1 MKLSYTLSI
10 EQPAMHYA
18 HVEVKVEGLQ
28 QETKTIR
35 AVMPIWTPGSYLVME
50 FSKNVSE
57 FQARNAVTGAPLA
70 VEKTAKNIW
79 EITTEGAEQLLIS
92 YSVYAFE
99 YTVDTSYIDTEHA
112 VINGASIFVYIDGA
126 AGEPFTLKIKKPR
139 GWTKVTTS
147 LEPVGGAHDEPVFS
161 VPNFDTLI
169 DSPIQ
174 IGNQRVHEF
183 SVRGVPH
190 FVSVF
195 SPFTINEKP
204 LVESISRIAE
214 KAVEVFDHVPY
225 DRYYFI
231 VEVLGEGGGGLEHL
245 KSTHCMTTV
254 FDFYSSD
261 DFKRSLS
268 LYSHEFFH
276 AWNVKRMRPLGLG
289 PFDYT
294 REVYT
299 KSLWVAEGITDYYD
313 DLLVR
318 RAGLYEPAEYLD
330 RLAFALSQMIALPGS
345 RYQSAQ
351 ESSFDSWVKYYRREQ
366 TDPNRIMSYYTQ
378 GAAIGMCLDLSIR
391 RNTGGSKTLD
401 DVMRKVYKETYLS
414 SGSGYTDEQFEDAC
428 VEFGGR
434 DAEEVFEKRV
444 KGREA
449 LDYSRYLSF
458 AGLTL
463 VPKEKTETQGFI
475 GVSLRGDGVR
485 TVVEGVLE
493 GYPAQL
499 AGISKGDEILAV
511 DGIRTDVQKLG
522 SLIRAM
528 GPRRT
533 IRVLLA
539 GKGGVRTAELETAN
553 TPVLEYRVQKTET
566 ATDEEKAI
574 YRGWI
579 GADWS
584 APLVYR
590 ERKEIYVR
598 PGALRPFDYI

>member
-1 MKLSYTLSI
+1 MKVEYTLAI
-10 EQPAMHYA
+10 EQPATHYA
-18 HVEVKVEGLQ
+18 RVEIKVDGVPQ
-28 QETKTIR
+28 GTKTIK
-35 AVMPIWTPGSYLVME
+35 AVMPVWTPGSYLVME

-57 FQARNAVTGAPLA
+57 FQALDTRTGAPLR
-70 VEKTAKNIW
+70 VEKSAKNVW
-79 EITTEGAEQLLIS
+79 EITTGGAEQVVIS
-92 YSVYAFE
+92 YLVYAFE
-99 YTVDTSYIDTEHA
+99 YTVDTSYIDADHA
-112 VINGASIFVYIDGA
+112 VINGASVFVYIEGA
-126 AGEPFTLKIKKPR
+126 ATEPFTLRLRKPHEWGR
-139 GWTKVTTS
+139 VTTS
-147 LEPVGGAHDEPVFS
+147 LETAGSTPDEFAFRVQ
-161 VPNFDTLI
+161 NFDTLV

-190 FVSVF
+190 FVSVY
-195 SPFTINEKP
+195 SPFVINEEA
-204 LVESISRIAE
+204 LVESIAKIAG
-214 KAVEVFDHVPY
+214 KAVKVFDHIPY

-245 KSTHCMTTV
+245 KSTHCITTV
-254 FDFYSSD
+254 YDFYSGD

-276 AWNVKRMRPLGLG
+276 AWNVKRMRPVALG

-294 REVYT
+294 KEAYT
-299 KSLWVAEGITDYYD
+299 KSLWVAEGLTDYYD

-330 RLAFALSQMIALPGS
+330 RLAFSLSQMVTLPGS
-345 RYQSAQ
+345 KYQSAE

-391 RNTGGSKTLD
+391 MNTGGSKSLD
-401 DVMRKVYKETYLS
+401 DVMRKVYRETYLT
-414 SGSGYTDEQFEDAC
+414 SGSGYTDEQFEKAC
-428 VEFGGR
+428 VELGGV
-434 DAEEVFEKRV
+434 DAKEVFEKRV
-444 KGREA
+444 KGRER
-449 LDYSRYLSF
+449 LDYSKYLSF

-463 VPKEKTETQGFI
+463 LPKEKGETQGFL
-475 GVSLRGDGVR
+475 GVSIKGDGPR
-485 TVVEGVLE
+485 TLVEGVLE

-511 DGIRTDVQKLG
+511 DGIRTDTQKLG
-522 SLIRAM
+522 PLVKAM
-528 GPRRT
+528 GPGRT

-539 GKGGVRTAELETAN
+539 GKGYVRMAEVET
-553 TPVLEYRVQKTET
+553 TERPVLEYRIQKKED
-566 ATDEEKAI
+566 ASDEEKAI
-574 YRGWI
+574 YNGWI

-590 ERKEIYVR
+590 ERQEIYVR
-598 PGALRPFDYI
+598 SSAQRPFDYI